1 MLSENMCFV
10 WFKLS
15 YSGQKIGCHKREN
28 IRHTY
33 IHVNIELESAKHDL
47 QYSTNVN
54 SQLSIFILFSI
65 NVLLNVPYEPNKTN
79 VNCSCVTS

>member
-1 MLSENMCFV
+1 MFALQTLGNIVFGHMLSENMCFV

-33 IHVNIELESAKHDL
+33 IHVNIEQESAKHDL
-47 QYSTNVN
+47 
-54 SQLSIFILFSI
+54 
-65 NVLLNVPYEPNKTN
+65 
-79 VNCSCVTS
+79 